1 MSTPNREPLENNEVS
16 LSLRSRYRNTRVRKD
31 PSTGHVFFGTWRA
44 PPITE
49 TKPSK
54 KHMISPDEIHRP
66 DLISYREYGDV
77 SLFWAIAVRNNIL
90 CPILELRNFLLNNNA
105 LIIPHIDDV
114 MSALQRSSPK
124 SPGVRA

>member
-1 MSTPNREPLENNEVS
+1 MATSNPEPLENNEVS

-31 PSTGHVFFGTWRA
+31 PTTGHVFFGVWRA
-44 PPITE
+44 PPVTE

-54 KHMISPDEIHRP
+54 KHMIAPDEVYRP
-66 DLISYREYGDV
+66 DLIAYREYGDA

-90 CPILELRNFLLNNNA
+90 FPMLDLKNFLLTNNA
-105 LIIPHIDDV
+105 LVIPHVDDV

-124 SPGVRA
+124 SPGIRA